1 MSKILKELKNMLNKR
16 NMMLKYIINKNNY
29 KNNLSD
35 LTLKIQLRL
44 NNKDSQQIQIKYYK
58 KLRTYKSK
66 SQSKHQL
73 KI

>member
-44 NNKDSQQIQIKYYK
+44 NNKDS
-58 KLRTYKSK
+58 
-66 SQSKHQL
+66 
-73 KI
+73 